1 VTLIQ
6 RFGGALVAQ
15 PALPHAVPRRG
26 GVCVERPA
34 NRSSKR
40 GSQVGPRPRAA
51 RVGSELH
58 PPDLSVRQGGNMED
72 PCGFRRLAVSFSAA
86 VLALGVLGAH
96 ARTSKSR
103 SSRDA
108 LKDPDAQPGQSTPRP
123 PKPDRGPNRT
133 GDALQDPDSQ
143 PSMGSPRPPKTEQG
157 SESDRRRPPGSRRAT
172 PAKHPAAVAVERTG
186 GQTAPARGGAVSH
199 KR

>member
-1 VTLIQ
+1 MLDQVARHGAIDLEVRAEGDLHIDAHHTVEDVGITLGQ
-6 RFGGALVAQ
+6 AVAKAVGDRKGLRRFGHAYCPLDEAL
-15 PALPHAVPRRG
+15 
-26 GVCVERPA
+26 
-34 NRSSKR
+34 
-40 GSQVGPRPRAA
+40 
-51 RVGSELH
+51 
-58 PPDLSVRQGGNMED
+58 ED
-72 PCGFRRLAVSFSAA
+72 ACGFRRLAVSFSAA
-86 VLALGVLGAH
+86 VLALGVRGAH
-96 ARTSKSR
+96 ARTLKSR

-172 PAKHPAAVAVERTG
+172 SAEHPAAGCRADRGSDGSCPRWG
-186 GQTAPARGGAVSH
+186 GVP
-199 KR
+199 